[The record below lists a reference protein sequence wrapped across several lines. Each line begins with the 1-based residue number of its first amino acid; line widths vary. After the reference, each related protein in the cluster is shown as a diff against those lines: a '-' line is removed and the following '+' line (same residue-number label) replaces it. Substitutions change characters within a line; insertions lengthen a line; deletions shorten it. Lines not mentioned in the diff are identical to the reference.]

1 MKTVAFTGHR
11 PKNLCGYDTAAYTDF
26 VHELAMYL
34 TSLYP
39 GEGLR
44 VITGGAQG
52 IDQLAFWAADL
63 AKDRR
68 TDITNIVYVPFRGQS
83 SIWKATGLFSRSE
96 YGHMLDAA
104 DEVRYLAEKPA
115 ERSEIIKALHGRN
128 HQMVDAA
135 DEVIAVYRGTDYAND
150 RGGTAECMR
159 YAEAKG
165 KPIRVVSCKAEG
177 GKLTARFP

>member
-44 VITGGAQG
+44 IITGGAQG

-68 TDITNIVYVPFRGQS
+68 TDITNIVYVPFRGQQS
-83 SIWKATGLFSRSE
+83 VWKETGLFSRTD
-96 YGHMLDAA
+96 YGNMLRAA
-104 DEVRYLAEKPA
+104 DEVCYLMEKPDNKGA
-115 ERSEIIKALHGRN
+115 IVRALTQRN
-128 HQMVDAA
+128 HRMVDAS

-165 KPIRVVSCKAEG
+165 KPIQIGRAHV
-177 GKLTARFP
+177 